1 MDDLKIQF
9 NGHIKCIVQM
19 NIKIVERHK
28 NSSNEHKNCSNGQK
42 NSLNGHK
49 KQFKNLDLSSNWTKK
64 IQNKKIVQMKKKQH
78 KIFNSLLKS
87 TNVFV
92 IKSTKFF
99 VFLHAVQKM
108 LKY

>member
-64 IQNKKIVQMKKKQH
+64 IQNKKIVQ
-78 KIFNSLLKS
+78 
-87 TNVFV
+87 
-92 IKSTKFF
+92 
-99 VFLHAVQKM
+99 
-108 LKY
+108 